1 MSEELLKRIT
11 DYIVKT
17 VQEESILSGFQ
28 YVVDYSDVQ
37 SHFAKEI
44 GEYINN
50 QIVEALEDR
59 EEVADVQLDT
69 DGFDVVLYTN
79 FAPNYEGEEDEE

>member
-28 YVVDYSDVQ
+28 YIVDYSDVQ

-50 QIVEALEDR
+50 QIVEALESR
-59 EEVADVQLDT
+59 EEVADVEQDT
-69 DGFDVVLYTN
+69 DGFDVVLYTD
-79 FAPNYEGEEDEE
+79 FAPNYEDKDYEE

>member
-1 MSEELLKRIT
+1 MNEELLKRIT

-17 VQEESILSGFQ
+17 VQEESTLSGFQ

-44 GEYINN
+44 GEYVNN
-50 QIVEALEDR
+50 QIVEALEVR
-59 EEVADVQLDT
+59 EEVADVEQDT

-79 FAPNYEGEEDEE
+79 FAPNYEGDEDEE